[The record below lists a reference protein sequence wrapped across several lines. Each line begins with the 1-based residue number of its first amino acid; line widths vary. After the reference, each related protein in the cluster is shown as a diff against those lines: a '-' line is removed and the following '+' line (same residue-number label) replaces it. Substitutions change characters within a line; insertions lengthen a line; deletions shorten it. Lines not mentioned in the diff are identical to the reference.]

1 VTLAM
6 EGPAKDALRFIEN
19 EIDTVPHIEA
29 LLLLWD
35 GRPGALSPAE
45 VARRLFVTDAAA
57 SRLLADLH
65 RRRLVAPDPGG
76 RGYAYDP
83 AWDTSGELMARVA
96 ETYRRHLIT
105 VATLIH
111 SKASPAVREFARA
124 FESKKKE

>member
-1 VTLAM
+1 M
-6 EGPAKDALRFIEN
+6 DGPAEDVLRFIEN

-35 GRPGALSPAE
+35 GRPGSLSTADI
-45 VARRLFVTDAAA
+45 ARRLFVTDDAA

-65 RRRLVAPDPGG
+65 RKQLAALDSDG
-76 RGYAYDP
+76 RGYVYNP

-96 ETYRRHLIT
+96 ETYRRHLIR

-111 SKASPAVREFARA
+111 SKASPGVREFARA
-124 FESKKKE
+124 FESKKE